1 MPVKGI
7 PRIRIVTALLA
18 ALAVVS
24 IVPLVGSTI
33 ALVRINR
40 EALETAEKKFLTSSS
55 RALAESI
62 AGNFRKSL
70 ADLRKTAEGLRLM
83 GEIASREDPF
93 LHPGT
98 TALLGDIVAADPNF
112 IALRVLNHERKG
124 STLQPDSLAPVVIAD
139 LKRAYDAAMRGET
152 FIGDPLVSPNAPDGG
167 VVMAVPVLTVEKDIL
182 GVVEAFVSLQPVRA
196 KLVSE
201 RNRSGVQTYIV
212 DRRGALVLASDPAS
226 FKDGGAQSIELVG
239 EFMKFP
245 LYLTKS
251 YTRGEGPRARRVLGS
266 VAPLNT
272 PDWGVIVEKNEADA
286 FASVSQMTQ
295 ASTYGAAL
303 ALLFAAVV
311 AFFAARALSRPVT
324 DLVQKVKLIA
334 EGSFSQRVTV
344 RGARELAQLAESFN
358 AMTGSLEQ
366 SIEKLK
372 QAARENQELFINSVR
387 ALTAAI
393 DAKDPYTRGH
403 SERVARYAV
412 AIGKHM
418 GCTPEELRRVKIAA
432 LLHDVGKIG
441 IEDKILRKPTALTDE
456 EFEVMKTHPI
466 KGAIIMGQIPQLKEI
481 LPGIKYHHEKW
492 EGGGYPDGLVREEIP
507 LLARIVT
514 VADTFD
520 AMTTTRPYQ
529 KAMAMEYV
537 VQRIK
542 SFSGTRFDPVVV
554 SALEKARDSRDLEV
568 VGEAARMA
576 VSA

>member
-1 MPVKGI
+1 MKGI

-182 GVVEAFVSLQPVRA
+182 GVVEAFVSLQPVKA
-196 KLVSE
+196 KLMSE

-212 DRRGALVLASDPAS
+212 DRRGALVLASDAAS

-412 AIGKHM
+412 ASGKHM